1 MYRFFFTISAVLLLI
16 TTSTFGQDQ
25 TDMAVSGTRNEYSN
39 QGGSGILIIY
49 SEDIELERVREFS
62 SGFTSYLSNK
72 NIDCRVRTRR
82 TDRPVSLSWE
92 EKHTKLSMIFSN
104 KLLMDNTDV
113 IITPDRESYELVA
126 SLDSLIPCRI
136 RIISLI
142 TGTVDDPISNRYS
155 VISTLYPFEQ
165 NLRLG
170 RDLFPLAK
178 KVFLIFDDT
187 EFGRAES
194 QQAMAAIKG
203 HEKNLN
209 VNYLLINPNNCDSI
223 VKNLNSFEGRAFVIL
238 SSWSLDKK
246 GNYICDEKI
255 TPFLSQINIP
265 VLGIQNLSMG
275 SGVLGGYQYS
285 VWDAGYHTGFRTAKV
300 LENPL
305 LCYREK
311 LDKSRLVLDYN
322 VVRRFNLKKDFIP
335 SDAEYINNQ
344 KSIFDSYSSE
354 INFIISLIVLLSSS
368 LVIFALYHFRYIRI
382 SKNNLKLQKENEERK
397 EVLNNTLSVMSE
409 GVISFDSNLRIID
422 INSAA
427 MQLSGSSG
435 NFMGKGFDEV
445 FSTSQ
450 PKGQD
455 SVVAILERVLRNK
468 RRLQIPGTTRI
479 NYTNRESRIINGSI
493 SPVVNSDGTV
503 SQLVF
508 VFYDTSD
515 SFKQTRFLNL
525 ALESARAYTW
535 YYNTFSN
542 RFLFDDHYK
551 IFAGEENLQEV
562 SMSFFIKS
570 IHPEDREKFLLCHQ
584 NILEKKTTVFMVEY
598 RIRFNNKQNYEWWE
612 RRGISV
618 RDNSADEENVY
629 VYGMDIN
636 IAGHKERELELI
648 NARNKA
654 EESDRLKSAFLSNM
668 SHEIRTPLN
677 GIVGFSNLLTDNDY
691 TPEEKSNFIRIINE
705 NSKILMS
712 LISDILDLSRIESDS
727 MSFNFRP
734 VNLSQQFKEILDSYK
749 IYSKEN
755 LRIETVL
762 PQIPAVVIVDQN
774 RNRQI
779 ITNLLNNSLK
789 FTESGHIKFGYFVK
803 DDYVEV
809 FVEDTG
815 RGIEKDRLNSI
826 FDRFY
831 KIDDFVSGTGLGLS
845 ICKAIVEHLGGK
857 IWVDSA
863 LGKGTTVRYTI
874 KNTNK

>member
-1 MYRFFFTISAVLLLI
+1 MYRFFFTISAVLLLN
-16 TTSTFGQDQ
+16 TTSTVGQDQ
-25 TDMAVSGTRNEYSN
+25 TDIAVSGIRNEYSN
-39 QGGSGILIIY
+39 LGGSGILIIY
-49 SEDIELERVREFS
+49 AEGIELERVREFS
-62 SGFTSYLSNK
+62 SGFTSYLSNNK
-72 NIDCRVRTRR
+72 IDCRVRTRR
-82 TDRPVSLSWE
+82 IDRPATLSRE
-92 EKHTKLSMIFSN
+92 DKLKKLALTLSN
-104 KLLMDNTDV
+104 KLLIDNTDV
-113 IITPDRESYELVA
+113 IITPDRESYEMVK
-126 SLDSLIPCRI
+126 SLDSLIPCHI
-136 RIISLI
+136 RIVSLI
-142 TGTVDDPISNRYS
+142 NGTVDDPISNRYS
-155 VISTLYPFEQ
+155 VISAFYPFEQ

-170 RDLFPLAK
+170 KDLFPLAK
-178 KVFLIFDDT
+178 KVFVLCDDVEVGRT
-187 EFGRAES
+187 ESLQARAALKE
-194 QQAMAAIKG
+194 
-203 HEKNLN
+203 HEKNVDISYLF
-209 VNYLLINPNNCDSI
+209 VNTDNCDSI
-223 VKNLNSFEGRAFVIL
+223 IETLNSFEGRAFVIL
-238 SSWSLDKK
+238 SSWSLDKR
-246 GNYICDEKI
+246 GNFVGNEQII
-255 TPFLSQINIP
+255 PFVSRIKVPIFG
-265 VLGIQNLSMG
+265 VQNLSLG
-275 SGVLGGYQYS
+275 TGVLGGYQFS
-285 VWDAGYHTGFRTAKV
+285 VWNAGYHTGFRTSKV

-311 LDKSRLVLDYN
+311 IDKSRLVLDYDI
-322 VVRRFNLKKDFIP
+322 VRRFNLKKDFIP

-344 KSIFDSYSSE
+344 KSIFDSYASE

-435 NFMGKGFDEV
+435 NFIGKSFDEV

-455 SVVAILERVLRNK
+455 SVAAVLERVLRNK

-479 NYTNRESRIINGSI
+479 NYTNRESKVINGSI

-551 IFAGEENLQEV
+551 IFAGEENQQEV

-598 RIRFNNKQNYEWWE
+598 RIRFNNKQGYEWWE

-618 RDNSADEENVY
+618 RDSSADEENVY

-648 NARNKA
+648 NSRNKA

-691 TPEEKSNFIRIINE
+691 TPEEKNNFIRIINE

-762 PQIPAVVIVDQN
+762 PQTPAVVTVDQN

-789 FTESGHIKFGYFVK
+789 FTESGHIKFGYSVK
-803 DDYVEV
+803 DDFVEV

-857 IWVDSA
+857 IWVDST

-874 KNTNK
+874 KNTDK